1 MKKIAAIILILI
13 SSLISCDDADNI
25 DNSSTNPEMPPNHGI
40 LEFHFIMP
48 EYKIPE
54 NKLHRISLNLSY
66 DAETLY
72 RSEYFHKENVSD
84 YLEQYKILLPVGS
97 YYFDAVITCSCGGDT
112 CLNGGFPG
120 GRFGMKHDFDKFTIY
135 DQGTTVVKTVFQ

>member
-1 MKKIAAIILILI
+1 MKKLNAILFLLLATIM
-13 SSLISCDDADNI
+13 SCEDKNI
-25 DNSSTNPEMPPNHGI
+25 INNTTSPEFPPNHGI
-40 LEFHFIMP
+40 LEFHFVIP
-48 EYKIPE
+48 EYNIPE
-54 NKLHRISLNLSY
+54 EKVHRISLSLSY
-66 DAETLY
+66 DVEGLY

-84 YLEQYKILLPVGS
+84 YREQYEIVLPEGS

-120 GRFGMKHDFDKFTIY
+120 GQFGMKHAFDKFAIL